1 MKKLFLVMAFAL
13 AVVATGFAQKA
24 NVNKAKN
31 KALAVEAPDF
41 QGAKDDI
48 EAALVNEE
56 TMGLANTWYVA
67 GLVYEKAAD
76 AEFILTQTGSGDAI
90 KMGED
95 ALKAYTYYLPLSE
108 LIQSVA
114 HALVFRYIILAEP

>member
-24 NVNKAKN
+24 NVSKAKN
-31 KALAVEAPDF
+31 KALAVENPDF

-48 EAALVNEE
+48 EAALVNDE
-56 TMGLANTWYVA
+56 TKDLANTWYVA

-95 ALKAYTYYLPLSE
+95 VLYAGGHAQKAKRECRKFLT
-108 LIQSVA
+108 VWG
-114 HALVFRYIILAEP
+114 